1 MKRMRKG
8 TTWNCIALAVLMALG
23 LTGCGASSQG
33 AETEAAVADSAYVS
47 DDMYSYDNGKYEET
61 ASEEA
66 SDQEYDSAAG
76 STETAEKVQD
86 TGRKL
91 IKNVEMTVETEEFD
105 ALLTNVEKRIE
116 ALGGYIEASNVYNG
130 STYNSYNNGRLRSAD
145 ITARIPAGNLD
156 EFLSLVSESSNVI
169 SKNENVTDV
178 TLQYVDM
185 QSHKEALQTE
195 QQRLLELLEQ
205 AETIDDI
212 ITLESRLSDVRY
224 QIESMESQLRTFD
237 NQVSYS
243 TVYLYINEVKTY
255 TQVEEQTRLQRMTSG
270 FVNSLKGIGNGFL
283 DFGVSFI
290 IALPYLVVW
299 AVIIAVMILLIR
311 LIAKKSKKNSEKR
324 ALKQQIKE
332 RERQAAY
339 EAHRK
344 NIEKESAQET
354 NAQEPQNHTVDG
366 FGQEKKE

>member
-1 MKRMRKG
+1 MRKKI
-8 TTWNCIALAVLMALG
+8 TWRYVVLAGLMAVG
-23 LTGCGASSQG
+23 LTGCGASSKSAQ
-33 AETEAAVADSAYVS
+33 AEAAVADSAYLS
-47 DDMYSYDNGKYEET
+47 DDMYSYENSYYEET
-61 ASEEA
+61 ASE
-66 SDQEYDSAAG
+66 DYDSAAG

-86 TGRKL
+86 TSRKL
-91 IKNVEMTVETEEFD
+91 IKNVDMSVETEEFD
-105 ALLTNVEKRIE
+105 TLLANVERRIE
-116 ALGGYIEASNVYNG
+116 MLGGYIETSNIYNG
-130 STYNSYNNGRLRSAD
+130 SAYNSYSNLRNAN
-145 ITARIPAGNLD
+145 ITARIPAQKLD

-243 TVYLYINEVKTY
+243 TVYLYIDEVKTY
-255 TQVEEQTRLQRMTSG
+255 TQVEEQTRLQQMTSG

-283 DFGVSFI
+283 DFCVAFV

-299 AVIIAVMILLIR
+299 AVIIVVIILLIR
-311 LIAKKSKKNSEKR
+311 LIVKKSKKSSEKR

-339 EAHRK
+339 EAHLK
-344 NIEKESAQET
+344 NMDKEKAQK
-354 NAQEPQNHTVDG
+354 ADTVDSENSQG
-366 FGQEKKE
+366 KEKKE

>member
-1 MKRMRKG
+1 MRKKI
-8 TTWNCIALAVLMALG
+8 TWRYVVLAGLMAVG
-23 LTGCGASSQG
+23 LTGCGASSKS
-33 AETEAAVADSAYVS
+33 AATEAAVADSAYLS
-47 DDMYSYDNGKYEET
+47 DDMYSYDNSYYEET
-61 ASEEA
+61 ASE
-66 SDQEYDSAAG
+66 DYDSTAS
-76 STETAEKVQD
+76 STENAEKVQD

-91 IKNVEMTVETEEFD
+91 IKNVDMSVETEEFD
-105 ALLTNVEKRIE
+105 TLLANVERRIE
-116 ALGGYIEASNVYNG
+116 ALGGYIETSNVYNG
-130 STYNSYNNGRLRSAD
+130 SAYNSYSNLRDAN
-145 ITARIPAGNLD
+145 ITARIPAEKLD

-255 TQVEEQTRLQRMTSG
+255 TQVAEQTRLQRMTGG

-283 DFGVSFI
+283 DFCVAFVV
-290 IALPYLVVW
+290 ALPYLVVW
-299 AVIIAVMILLIR
+299 AVIIVAVILLIR
-311 LIAKKSKKNSEKR
+311 LIVKKSKKSSEKR

-339 EAHRK
+339 EAHLK
-344 NIEKESAQET
+344 NMDKE
-354 NAQEPQNHTVDG
+354 NAQKADIENNQK
-366 FGQEKKE
+366 QEMRD

>member
-1 MKRMRKG
+1 MRKKI
-8 TTWNCIALAVLMALG
+8 TWRYVVLAGLMAVG
-23 LTGCGASSQG
+23 LTGCGASSKS
-33 AETEAAVADSAYVS
+33 AATESAVADSAYLS
-47 DDMYSYDNGKYEET
+47 DDMYSYDNSYYEET
-61 ASEEA
+61 ASE
-66 SDQEYDSAAG
+66 DYDSTAS
-76 STETAEKVQD
+76 STENAEKVQD

-91 IKNVEMTVETEEFD
+91 IKNVDMSVETEEFD
-105 ALLTNVEKRIE
+105 TLLANVERRIE
-116 ALGGYIEASNVYNG
+116 ALGGYIETSNVYNG
-130 STYNSYNNGRLRSAD
+130 SAYNSYSNLRDAN
-145 ITARIPAGNLD
+145 ITARIPAEKLD

-255 TQVEEQTRLQRMTSG
+255 TQVAEQTRLQRMTGG

-283 DFGVSFI
+283 DFCVAFV
-290 IALPYLVVW
+290 IAFPYLVVW
-299 AVIIAVMILLIR
+299 AVIIVAVILLIR
-311 LIAKKSKKNSEKR
+311 LIVKKSKKSSEKR

-339 EAHRK
+339 EAHLK
-344 NIEKESAQET
+344 NMDKEKVQTADIENNQKQEMR
-354 NAQEPQNHTVDG
+354 D
-366 FGQEKKE
+366 

>member
-1 MKRMRKG
+1 MRKG
-8 TTWNCIALAVLMALG
+8 ITWRYVVLAGLMAVG
-23 LTGCGASSQG
+23 LTGCGASSKSAQ
-33 AETEAAVADSAYVS
+33 TEATVADSAYAG
-47 DDMYSYDNGKYEET
+47 DDLYSYDNSFYEEA
-61 ASEEA
+61 ASE
-66 SDQEYDSAAG
+66 DYDSTAG

-86 TGRKL
+86 TSRKL
-91 IKNVEMTVETEEFD
+91 IKNVDMSVETEEFD
-105 ALLTNVEKRIE
+105 ALLANVEKRIE
-116 ALGGYIEASNVYNG
+116 ALGGYIETSNVYNG
-130 STYNSYNNGRLRSAD
+130 SAYNSYSNLRDAN
-145 ITARIPAGNLD
+145 ITARIPAEKLD
-156 EFLSLVSESSNVI
+156 EFLSLVAESSNVI

-243 TVYLYINEVKTY
+243 TVYLYIDEVKTY
-255 TQVEEQTRLQRMTSG
+255 TPAAEQTRLQRMTSG

-283 DFGVSFI
+283 DFCVGFVV
-290 IALPYLVVW
+290 ALPYLVVW
-299 AVIIAVMILLIR
+299 AVIIVVVILLIR
-311 LIAKKSKKNSEKR
+311 LIVKKSKKSSEKR

-339 EAHRK
+339 EAHLK
-344 NIEKESAQET
+344 NMDKEKTQTADTENSQ
-354 NAQEPQNHTVDG
+354 V
-366 FGQEKKE
+366 QEKKEKS

>member
-1 MKRMRKG
+1 MRKKMRKKI
-8 TTWNCIALAVLMALG
+8 TWRYVVLAGLMAVG
-23 LTGCGASSQG
+23 LTGCGASSKSAQ
-33 AETEAAVADSAYVS
+33 TEAAVADSAYV
-47 DDMYSYDNGKYEET
+47 DDDLYSYDNSFYEEA
-61 ASEEA
+61 ASE
-66 SDQEYDSAAG
+66 DYDSTAG
-76 STETAEKVQD
+76 STETVEKVQD
-86 TGRKL
+86 TSRKL
-91 IKNVEMTVETEEFD
+91 IKNVDMSVETEEFD
-105 ALLTNVEKRIE
+105 ALLANVEKRIE
-116 ALGGYIEASNVYNG
+116 ALGGYIETSNIYNG
-130 STYNSYNNGRLRSAD
+130 STYNSYGRLRSAD
-145 ITARIPAGNLD
+145 ITARIPAQKLS

-270 FVNSLKGIGNGFL
+270 FVNSLKGIGDGFL
-283 DFGVSFI
+283 DFGVSFV

-299 AVIIAVMILLIR
+299 AVIIVVVILFIR
-311 LIAKKSKKNSEKR
+311 LIVRKSKKSSEKR

-339 EAHRK
+339 EAHLK
-344 NIEKESAQET
+344 NMNKEKEQEV
-354 NAQEPQNHTVDG
+354 NAENSQV
-366 FGQEKKE
+366 QEKKE

>member
-1 MKRMRKG
+1 MRKG
-8 TTWNCIALAVLMALG
+8 ITWSYIVLAGLMAVG
-23 LTGCGASSQG
+23 LTGCGASSKSAQ
-33 AETEAAVADSAYVS
+33 TEAAVADSAYLS
-47 DDMYSYDNGKYEET
+47 DDMYSYDNSYYEET
-61 ASEEA
+61 ASE
-66 SDQEYDSAAG
+66 DYDSTTG
-76 STETAEKVQD
+76 STETVEKVQD
-86 TGRKL
+86 TSRKL
-91 IKNVEMTVETEEFD
+91 IKNVDMSVETEEFD
-105 ALLTNVEKRIE
+105 ALLANVEKRIE
-116 ALGGYIEASNVYNG
+116 VLGGYIETSNIYNG
-130 STYNSYNNGRLRSAD
+130 STYNSYNYERLRSAD
-145 ITARIPAGNLD
+145 ITARIPAQKLN

-283 DFGVSFI
+283 DFGVSFV
-290 IALPYLVVW
+290 IAFPYLVVW
-299 AVIIAVMILLIR
+299 AVIIVVVILIIR
-311 LIAKKSKKNSEKR
+311 LIVKKSKMNSEKR

-332 RERQAAY
+332 RERQTAY
-339 EAHRK
+339 EAHLK
-344 NIEKESAQET
+344 KMDKEKEQAA
-354 NAQEPQNHTVDG
+354 NAEKV
-366 FGQEKKE
+366 QEKKE

>member
-1 MKRMRKG
+1 MRKKI
-8 TTWNCIALAVLMALG
+8 TWRYVVLAGLMAVG
-23 LTGCGASSQG
+23 LTGCGASSKS
-33 AETEAAVADSAYVS
+33 AATESAVADSAYVS

-61 ASEEA
+61 ASEVVTDE
-66 SDQEYDSAAG
+66 DYDSAAG
-76 STETAEKVQD
+76 STENAEKVQD

-91 IKNVEMTVETEEFD
+91 IKNVDMSVETEEFD
-105 ALLTNVEKRIE
+105 TLLANVERRIE
-116 ALGGYIEASNVYNG
+116 ALGGYIETSNVYNG
-130 STYNSYNNGRLRSAD
+130 SAYNSYSNLRDAN
-145 ITARIPAGNLD
+145 ITARIPAEKLD

-205 AETIDDI
+205 AETVDDI

-255 TQVEEQTRLQRMTSG
+255 TQVAEQTRLQRMTGG

-283 DFGVSFI
+283 DFCVAFVV
-290 IALPYLVVW
+290 ALPYLVVW
-299 AVIIAVMILLIR
+299 AVIIVAVILLIR
-311 LIAKKSKKNSEKR
+311 LIVKKSKKSSEKR

-339 EAHRK
+339 EAHLK
-344 NIEKESAQET
+344 NMDKE
-354 NAQEPQNHTVDG
+354 NAQKADIENNQK
-366 FGQEKKE
+366 QEMRD